1 MVKLVWSFD
10 LPKCISE
17 MDFDFK
23 VPSTV
28 PQDLLLIQDLI
39 GIIPPLTVSAKHV
52 PDSLDSSDDS
62 IASTDGEVES
72 EDEVEADLAPGDGN
86 SGIST

>member
-1 MVKLVWSFD
+1 
-10 LPKCISE
+10 

-39 GIIPPLTVSAKHV
+39 GTLPQLTVAA
-52 PDSLDSSDDS
+52 SLDSSDDS
-62 IASTDGEVES
+62 IASTDGEAES
-72 EDEVEADLAPGDGN
+72 EDEVEAGLAPRDDD
-86 SGIST
+86 SGMSE

>member
-1 MVKLVWSFD
+1 MN
-10 LPKCISE
+10 
-17 MDFDFK
+17 FDFK

-39 GIIPPLTVSAKHV
+39 GTIPPLTLSAKHV
-52 PDSLDSSDDS
+52 PDDSSDDS

-72 EDEVEADLAPGDGN
+72 EDEVEADLAPGDED
-86 SGIST
+86 SGMSA

>member
-1 MVKLVWSFD
+1 MD
-10 LPKCISE
+10 SE
-17 MDFDFK
+17 FK

-39 GIIPPLTVSAKHV
+39 GTIPPVPVAEKCV

-62 IASTDGEVES
+62 IASTDSEVES
-72 EDEVEADLAPGDGN
+72 EDEVEAGLAPHDDD
-86 SGIST
+86 SGTSA

>member
-1 MVKLVWSFD
+1 
-10 LPKCISE
+10 

-39 GIIPPLTVSAKHV
+39 GTLPPLNISQKRV
-52 PDSLDSSDDS
+52 PDSPDSSDDS
-62 IASTDGEVES
+62 IASTESEVES
-72 EDEVEADLAPGDGN
+72 EDEVEAGLAPRDDE
-86 SGIST
+86 SV